1 MPEEI
6 PPLITTRD
14 FANFCKTN
22 YPFLKGSLAQNRT
35 ATKYSTFTAP
45 RPVSGRRNLAVVHPV
60 GQLPALLLVTALA
73 GCATQPPPPVLPRPQ
88 QPVIA
93 PPPAPPPVTAP
104 QQPRTI
110 PPQIFAAGPFFTDEG
125 LASFYGRAH
134 SGKPTASGKKFDH
147 RDFTA
152 AHRTLPFGTLIR
164 VTDLA
169 NGRTVT
175 VEITDRGPRIPTRIV
190 DLSFA
195 AAKALGMVER
205 GVTRVRL
212 EAFRADQR
220 D

>member
-1 MPEEI
+1 M
-6 PPLITTRD
+6 
-14 FANFCKTN
+14 
-22 YPFLKGSLAQNRT
+22 
-35 ATKYSTFTAP
+35 
-45 RPVSGRRNLAVVHPV
+45 RR
-60 GQLPALLLVTALA
+60 LPALLLVTALA

-93 PPPAPPPVTAP
+93 PPPAPPPPVTAP

-195 AAKALGMVER
+195 AADALGMVEK